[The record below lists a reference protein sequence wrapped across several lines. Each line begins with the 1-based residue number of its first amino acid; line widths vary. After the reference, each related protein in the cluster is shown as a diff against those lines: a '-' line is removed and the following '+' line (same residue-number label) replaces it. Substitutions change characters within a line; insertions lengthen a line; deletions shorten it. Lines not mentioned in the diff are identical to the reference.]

1 MSYLLISEEE
11 LEDTVKLLD
20 NDKYLY
26 KFLFDSSNKD
36 DYHEGKLGITKL
48 RDSLIFS
55 DQTVA
60 MRTLKSKKIGSEIQE
75 YVKSI
80 VTNLFESGNYI
91 GLINDSYIYDNIV
104 FVLSRTTDDTDKAL
118 YLSNEALSCIKKEF
132 VENMMMREGLRLYT
146 YDLFSSGM
154 TINET
159 ADREYFKIVQKK
171 LSNNE
176 DVKLN
181 EDMLLQFNEMY
192 KYKVLSI
199 YSRLK
204 YFDARE
210 IMDSLNELGFLDER
224 FDNCIINEEK
234 ARQLLAKRLTVISLK
249 KDIDILISKGLFKK
263 DTIKYKI

>member
-55 DQTVA
+55 DQAVTL
-60 MRTLKSKKIGSEIQE
+60 RSLKSKKTGKEFKKTINEIME
-75 YVKSI
+75 K
-80 VTNLFESGNYI
+80 LFETGNYI
-91 GLINDSYIYDNIV
+91 SLINDAYIYDNIV
-104 FVLSRTTDDTDKAL
+104 FVLSRTTDNTDKAL
-118 YLSNEALSCIKKEF
+118 YISNESLSRLKKAF
-132 VENMMMREGLRLYT
+132 IENMMMREGLRLYT
-146 YDLFSSGM
+146 YELFSSGM

-159 ADREYFKIVQKK
+159 ADREYFKIVQEKM
-171 LSNNE
+171 SINE
-176 DVKLN
+176 DIKLN

-192 KYKVLSI
+192 KYKVLSV

-204 YFDARE
+204 YFDTQE

-224 FDNCIINEEK
+224 FDDCIINEEK
-234 ARQLLAKRLTVISLK
+234 ARQILAKRLTAISLK
-249 KDIDILISKGLFKK
+249 KDIDILISKGVFKK
-263 DTIKYKI
+263 DTIKYEI